1 MRYQTAPIKQATQ
14 HGIHDTPDSIKIQPD
29 YKQYR
34 NHKVTWILKNNKDS
48 TTKIIKIEDFETA
61 YIYLI

>member
-34 NHKVTWILKNNKDS
+34 NHKVTRILLKNNKDN
-48 TTKIIKIEDFETA
+48 TTRR
-61 YIYLI
+61 

>member
-34 NHKVTWILKNNKDS
+34 NHKVTWILLKNNKDS
-48 TTKIIKIEDFETA
+48 TTRR
-61 YIYLI
+61 